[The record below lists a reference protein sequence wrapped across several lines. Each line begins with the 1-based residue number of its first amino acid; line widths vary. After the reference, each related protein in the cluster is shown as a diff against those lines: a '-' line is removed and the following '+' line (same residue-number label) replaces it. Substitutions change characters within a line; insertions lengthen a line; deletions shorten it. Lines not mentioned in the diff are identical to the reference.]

1 MSPYTTPRAPRASG
15 RREAALRLLGST
27 VDDGEELGS
36 IQHFSLFHQNFL
48 DPAPQ
53 GGLHFDLHLHG
64 FDHRKNRSLLDEVPR
79 GHLDLENLPRHRRP
93 HLALRRNMVETP
105 VDPGPRVLENQRV
118 AEDGQ
123 GHFLRAHDASDRAH
137 LGEIESRN
145 PELATRSIEVEPKR
159 ALLVAASHPGVG
171 VSNLEKARGGI
182 ALGRRG
188 LAAENEGEPLPKA
201 RGRKSP
207 LELGSLL
214 RNERPVQ
221 LLEMRADPIRRD
233 PPRQEVR
240 VTERRREER
249 QVRPRTGDHHR
260 RESRGEAV
268 DRLAPTFAGS
278 DHLGDEGVEA
288 GVDPRAFGDSRL
300 DPDARTSWLA
310 VSQHW
315 PGSGEESGAWI
326 LGKDPRLDR
335 PAFGLARWARGR
347 PLSQGP

>member
-53 GGLHFDLHLHG
+53 GSLHFDLHLHG
-64 FDHRKNRSLLDEVPR
+64 FDHRENRSLLDEVPR
-79 GHLDLENLPRHRRP
+79 GYVEMETLPRHRSP
-93 HLALRRNMVETP
+93 HLALRKNMVETP

-137 LGEIESRN
+137 LGEIGSRN

-159 ALLVAASHPGVG
+159 ALLVAASHPGVV
-171 VSNLEKARGGI
+171 VSNLEKARVGI
-182 ALGRRG
+182 ALERRG
-188 LAAENEGEPLPKA
+188 LAPENEGEPLPKA

-214 RNERPVQ
+214 GKERPVQ
-221 LLEMRADPIRRD
+221 LLEMRDDPTRRD
-233 PPRQEVR
+233 PPRQKVR
-240 VTERRREER
+240 VTERRLEER
-249 QVRPRTGDHHR
+249 QVRPRTVDHHR
-260 RESRGEAV
+260 RESRGEAA
-268 DRLAPTFAGS
+268 DRFAPSFAGS
-278 DHLGDEGVEA
+278 HHLGDEGVEA
-288 GVDPRAFGDSRL
+288 SVDPRAFGDSRI
-300 DPDARTSWLA
+300 DPDAWTLWLPG
-310 VSQHW
+310 SPPW
-315 PGSGEESGAWI
+315 PGGGGEAGEG
-326 LGKDPRLDR
+326 GPRE
-335 PAFGLARWARGR
+335 
-347 PLSQGP
+347 